1 MVTYGELL
9 SYDELLSY
17 GELQG
22 AAAGA
27 NDAFNELFPLSE

>member
-1 MVTYGELL
+1 MVTYGKLL

-22 AAAGA
+22 AAGA
-27 NDAFNELFPLSE
+27 NDAFNEVFPLSE